1 MNQPCYILLVLI
13 FALANCKETPA
24 SSAEL
29 SLEITSQSKSSAKD
43 MSYSYV
49 KSTWDTIISAI
60 QEGNRRDFESLSLDS
75 ITACGKSMTSDR
87 FFEKCSRELVNDL
100 LLTKIKDTSKIM
112 INNREVIAKY
122 YSEPF
127 RSRLKEYDRTF
138 FIKRVQIDLID
149 IEPYVI
155 AFDFIETNDGFRL
168 FSCDVYGGPDCC
180 R

>member
-1 MNQPCYILLVLI
+1 
-13 FALANCKETPA
+13 
-24 SSAEL
+24 
-29 SLEITSQSKSSAKD
+29 
-43 MSYSYV
+43 
-49 KSTWDTIISAI
+49 
-60 QEGNRRDFESLSLDS
+60 
-75 ITACGKSMTSDR
+75 MTSDR